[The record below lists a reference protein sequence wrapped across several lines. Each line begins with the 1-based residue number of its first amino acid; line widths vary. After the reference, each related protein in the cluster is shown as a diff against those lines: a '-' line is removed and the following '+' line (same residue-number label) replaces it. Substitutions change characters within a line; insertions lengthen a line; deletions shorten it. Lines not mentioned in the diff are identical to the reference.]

1 MEARWKA
8 KTFNL
13 FDNFHS
19 IPHVDVNV
27 TFFVG
32 HLVGYNVG
40 HHVGHLVGSLV
51 YLQVS
56 QFFHFVLGTM
66 SAPLSA
72 TMSISTL
79 CEVSETLTEWK
90 SESITDDGRTDRGWC

>member
-27 TFFVG
+27 IFFQPPC
-32 HLVGYNVG
+32 LPPCRP
-40 HHVGHLVGSLV
+40 LCPTPCEPIFL
-51 YLQVS
+51 
-56 QFFHFVLGTM
+56 FF
-66 SAPLSA
+66 LSA
-72 TMSISTL
+72 TMSVVSSPLDDLCIDIWISVMIIYL
-79 CEVSETLTEWK
+79 
-90 SESITDDGRTDRGWC
+90 RTQMTKR